1 METLNTIL
9 PLIGSLAGVLLT
21 GMIGVATYS
30 WQEKAKRQT
39 ELTERRQK
47 LYEDLN
53 GALFGLILAK
63 TRADR
68 RRILADI
75 EKGWLFASDQVLA
88 ALFTYMDIYDRHWV
102 SAGGEIQTLIQTD
115 EKVRRDIESAMA
127 DIFLAMRR
135 DLRSTQVSESL
146 ARDYMHFYQC
156 GMLASDREAPQL
168 VP

>member
-1 METLNTIL
+1 ME
-9 PLIGSLAGVLLT
+9 
-21 GMIGVATYS
+21 
-30 WQEKAKRQT
+30 
-39 ELTERRQK
+39 
-47 LYEDLN
+47 
-53 GALFGLILAK
+53 
-63 TRADR
+63 
-68 RRILADI
+68 
-75 EKGWLFASDQVLA
+75 
-88 ALFTYMDIYDRHWV
+88 IYDRHWV

-135 DLRSTQVSESL
+135 DLRSTQVSESI